1 MISPGKEA
9 FELTSLQLS
18 GFLSAHPSN
27 YQLIHPPTSL
37 SGIHPPTLLAV
48 SILPPPYHP
57 THQSIPIHP
66 FILSSSHPL
75 YLSIHPPVHVSATH
89 SSAYPLTSLP
99 VSVHPALH
107 PPSNPSASIHSF
119 IHPHI
124 PLSISILPPTYHCT
138 YPAPNPSQSIHPFLH
153 PPTQSSA
160 HPSAHPSPIGLSIH
174 PSTLLPAG
182 LRNCICR

>member
-1 MISPGKEA
+1 MCLSLYNDLKFPVRNCSYVCTNLILDHMISPGKEA

-66 FILSSSHPL
+66 FILSSSHPT
-75 YLSIHPPVHVSATH
+75 LSIHPPTSPCVSHPFIHLSTH
-89 SSAYPLTSLP
+89 LSACIC
-99 VSVHPALH
+99 
-107 PPSNPSASIHSF
+107 PPSLA
-119 IHPHI
+119 
-124 PLSISILPPTYHCT
+124 PT
-138 YPAPNPSQSIHPFLH
+138 L
-153 PPTQSSA
+153 
-160 HPSAHPSPIGLSIH
+160 
-174 PSTLLPAG
+174 
-182 LRNCICR
+182 